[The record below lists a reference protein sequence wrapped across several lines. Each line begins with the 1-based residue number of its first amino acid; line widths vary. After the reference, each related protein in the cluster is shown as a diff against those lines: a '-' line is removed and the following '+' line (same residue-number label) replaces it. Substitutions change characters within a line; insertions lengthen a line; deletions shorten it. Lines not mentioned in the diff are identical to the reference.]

1 MGLGNAGSVH
11 LTCTENISSI
21 RIRVAPQ
28 KMINV
33 VVQKKEEI

>member
-11 LTCTENISSI
+11 LTCTENISSVRI
-21 RIRVAPQ
+21 RIAPQ
-28 KMINV
+28 TLI